1 MTAPGPTPFTEAY
14 AAAPAR
20 AVKAFRGAVLVHAV
34 ARLWRTWRSRREI
47 GGLLEMDEWIL
58 KDIGLSRGDV
68 HDAMADRFT
77 FDPSSR
83 LGSAAARHIAA
94 ERSRM
99 RDSLRRDEALKPAK
113 PHPPMHRAA

>member
-1 MTAPGPTPFTEAY
+1 MTAPGPTPSTDAS

-20 AVKAFRGAVLVHAV
+20 AEKAFRGAVLVHAV
-34 ARLWRTWRSRREI
+34 LRLWRSWRSRREI
-47 GGLLEMDEWIL
+47 GDLLEMDEWML

-68 HDAMADRFT
+68 HDAMAGRFT
-77 FDPSSR
+77 IDPSSR

-99 RDSLRRDEALKPAK
+99 RDSLRRDEALTSGKALPR
-113 PHPPMHRAA
+113 MHRAA